1 MLSFKYFLHR
11 QVYILLKCASFH
23 LKSCKINVLPNFFNI
38 VSNLCTS
45 TFISTKFAKWKWNKN
60 FSSEVSC
67 ANGKGRFKSIVQ
79 WKPNTCDEILQP
91 IPLKYQPT
99 KSRTNSTELAS
110 NQMTEA
116 LQMRSGNFLAGFGT
130 GFSVCQSTQSILIFS
145 LVSWK
150 IRPIGGGGKLRIQM
164 EI

>member
-1 MLSFKYFLHR
+1 MHFNFYFDE
-11 QVYILLKCASFH
+11 I
-23 LKSCKINVLPNFFNI
+23 CKVE
-38 VSNLCTS
+38 V
-45 TFISTKFAKWKWNKN
+45 KQN
-60 FSSEVSC
+60 FSSEVSS

-79 WKPNTCDEILQP
+79 WKPNKNDEILQP

-99 KSRTNSTELAS
+99 KSRTSSTELAS

-145 LVSWK
+145 LISWK
-150 IRPIGGGGKLRIQM
+150 IRHIGGGEKLRTQM